1 LPFPAQSDPYGNDS
15 VDFPLVAY
23 EHFMREE
30 GIEMLEGTMERIEA
44 REAERKRLDENG
56 QTTTDH
62 VMRPGLCPNIV
73 ALTKELGQPWHAETI
88 INARFNF
95 EALQNLPYRGKWSPP
110 GSVVVTGPR
119 SRNMP
124 SYCGAV
130 VPSTQAEPRPRLTAI
145 DGAITQCLP
154 CKHMSANLVF
164 RACPPRAVL
173 KDGGIPAMLAYKIK
187 VLLAKREGRELD
199 MDAPELR

>member
-62 VMRPGLCPNIV
+62 VMRPGLCPKIV

-95 EALQNLPYRGKWSPP
+95 DALQTLPYRGK
-110 GSVVVTGPR
+110 
-119 SRNMP
+119 
-124 SYCGAV
+124 
-130 VPSTQAEPRPRLTAI
+130 
-145 DGAITQCLP
+145 
-154 CKHMSANLVF
+154 
-164 RACPPRAVL
+164 
-173 KDGGIPAMLAYKIK
+173 
-187 VLLAKREGRELD
+187 
-199 MDAPELR
+199 